1 MKQNKDNTYGAA
13 AVKSYI
19 ESVKLKYDFE
29 TDTDDGKIV
38 NIKKKTEEK
47 SAVSKKAKALVSELE
62 QRAVEK
68 MAALT
73 DEEVNDLLIKKWIG
87 PVIQHIDNDVEQT
100 VMKFVNALQSLK
112 NEYSNPIPEIDSQIT
127 ELESSLNKILG
138 ELCGSEADMEAIELF
153 RKGLF

>member
-1 MKQNKDNTYGAA
+1 M
-13 AVKSYI
+13 S
-19 ESVKLKYDFE
+19 
-29 TDTDDGKIV
+29 
-38 NIKKKTEEK
+38 
-47 SAVSKKAKALVSELE
+47 
-62 QRAVEK
+62 
-68 MAALT
+68 ALT